1 MSPLRDNLKHR
12 KKRRRGNAVYSI
24 RVHVKL
30 TDTCRGGR
38 VAEGVKVGRV
48 EGVGLGEIR
57 RKERHNIA
65 LGSKSRS

>member
-1 MSPLRDNLKHR
+1 M
-12 KKRRRGNAVYSI
+12 
-24 RVHVKL
+24 
-30 TDTCRGGR
+30 
-38 VAEGVKVGRV
+38 AEGVKVGRV